1 MIRRRTRVTSLRDV
15 AQAARAARRPGSPG
29 WLERVRSMPRLVQA
43 MSSGEYAGAS
53 MGTVAAMAGALAYVV
68 SPVDLVP
75 EAVVP
80 LLGIGDD
87 TLVLAWLAAQLVSVT
102 EDFLG
107 WEKSRDDGPGGP
119 VPGHVI
125 R

>member
-1 MIRRRTRVTSLRDV
+1 
-15 AQAARAARRPGSPG
+15 
-29 WLERVRSMPRLVQA
+29 MPRLVQA